1 MVYSELRT
9 LLNDKSQV
17 QVNDNKLT
25 TASLRGLSLC
35 KSDNQDIRVN

>member
-9 LLNDKSQV
+9 PLNDPFQVQVQV

-25 TASLRGLSLC
+25 TASLM
-35 KSDNQDIRVN
+35 IRQGIIAL